1 VAGGDNALLVR
12 GTAGV
17 DLRAGLVSDLAG
29 SVRLV
34 TRTGGEARVK
44 AWDVDQPARAT
55 RTARTDGLPDAAQLV
70 CVCG

>member
-1 VAGGDNALLVR
+1 
-12 GTAGV
+12 
-17 DLRAGLVSDLAG
+17 
-29 SVRLV
+29 
-34 TRTGGEARVK
+34 VK